1 MQEDVLL
8 GTDLRKVA
16 EVIQRKMNSGV
27 LVRVTQ

>member
-8 GTDLRKVA
+8 GTDLRKAA
-16 EVIQRKMNSGV
+16 EVIQRKMNSEV